1 MILALPIK
9 SANTD
14 AALAPLFGNAKHFA
28 FVNDEG
34 IITTEPMEQ
43 NGGKD
48 VARTLVAHN
57 VDVLIVSHLGLN
69 PFILLK
75 TYGIKVYFG
84 GEKRITIA
92 DAVAAFHEDKLVEV
106 TAENYEAL
114 LGSDHHASH
123 SHSHTQS
130 HSMGCG
136 YGGHHVH
143 A

>member
-1 MILALPIK
+1 MILSLPIK
-9 SANTD
+9 SARTD
-14 AALAPLFGNAKHFA
+14 ATLAPLFGNAKHFA
-28 FVNDEG
+28 FVDEEG
-34 IITTEPMEQ
+34 VITTQPMEQ

-48 VARTLVAHN
+48 VARTLLTHN

-69 PFILLK
+69 PFVLLK

-84 GEKRITIA
+84 GEKRMTISQ
-92 DAVAAFHEDKLVEV
+92 AVAAFHEDKLVEV

-123 SHSHTQS
+123 SHTHN
-130 HSMGCG
+130 HSIGCG
-136 YGGHHVH
+136 CGGHHVH

>member
-9 SANTD
+9 SASTD

-28 FVNDEG
+28 FVNNEG
-34 IITTEPMEQ
+34 IITTEPMKQ
-43 NGGKD
+43 TGGKD

-69 PFILLK
+69 PFVMLK

-84 GEKRITIA
+84 GEKRITIS
-92 DAVAAFHEDKLVEV
+92 DAVAAFHENKLVEV

-114 LGSDHHASH
+114 LGGDH
-123 SHSHTQS
+123 HSHT
-130 HSMGCG
+130 HSNAQTHAMGCG
-136 YGGHHVH
+136 CGGHHVH

>member
-1 MILALPIK
+1 MLLSMPIK
-9 SANTD
+9 SASTD
-14 AALAPLFGNAKHFA
+14 AALAPLFGNAKYFA
-28 FVNDEG
+28 FVDEEG
-34 IITTEPMEQ
+34 VITTQPMEQ

-48 VARTLVAHN
+48 VARTLLTHN

-69 PFILLK
+69 PFVLLK

-84 GEKRITIA
+84 GEKRMTISQ
-92 DAVAAFHEDKLVEV
+92 AVAAFHEDKLIQV

-123 SHSHTQS
+123 SHTHN

-136 YGGHHVH
+136 CGGHHVH